1 MQTGNHTVS
10 KYTHAQI
17 APLVYVAHAW
27 LERNFLI
34 LIQTTGRVYISVW
47 EVGFIVLLRDQEVI
61 ATRQKPRWP
70 GTKKRFTEKRNQS
83 LI

>member
-27 LERNFLI
+27 LEHNFLI

-61 ATRQKPRWP
+61 ATRQRVPFGP
-70 GTKKRFTEKRNQS
+70 PEKRKIIKS
-83 LI
+83 EGLVR